1 MKKYKITSVRTGHSV
16 KYPGN
21 GSVSAVKAFFTQAG
35 LKPSEFEIAEPDAGV
50 VLRVSRRDE
59 EPILVIVRD
68 TPDALAPISNFPQE
82 AQVPIP
88 GLTC

>member
-21 GSVSAVKAFFTQAG
+21 GSVSAVEAFFVQAG
-35 LKPSEFEIAEPDAGV
+35 FEPGEFEIAEPAGV

-59 EPILVIVRD
+59 DPILVIVRD
-68 TPDALAPISNFPQE
+68 LADHETVSNFPKS
-82 AQVPIP
+82 AQTAIP
-88 GLTC
+88 GLT